1 MKTCNISESAF
12 SEKGTRRRKKTVKII
27 EGGFVNPVSNPVSN
41 PASNPASNAAS
52 ADSSNWLRYPQ
63 GPVPPKVNEAYTGGK
78 HDKEKEKEKD
88 TEKQVKVELKKKIT
102 FKKVHLNPKTK
113 PKINSK
119 KIKKSRKFVLGL
131 STFHKR
137 ITRAKKACK
146 KINELP
152 LDKLKEKLIK
162 DGLIKSTSKAPE
174 SVLRQIAND
183 AAIVNKR
190 AL

>member
-1 MKTCNISESAF
+1 MIKTFKISESAF
-12 SEKGTRRRKKTVKII
+12 SEKSTRKKKKMEISK
-27 EGGFVNPVSNPVSN
+27 GGFVNPV
-41 PASNPASNAAS
+41 SNPASNAAS

-63 GPVPPKVNEAYTGGK
+63 GPVPPNVNESYTGGK
-78 HDKEKEKEKD
+78 QSDKDKDKDKD
-88 TEKQVKVELKKKIT
+88 TEKHVKVELKKKISV
-102 FKKVHLNPKTK
+102 KKVHLNPKTN
-113 PKINSK
+113 PKTNLKTNPK

-146 KINELP
+146 KMNELP
-152 LDKLKEKLIK
+152 FDKLKEKLIK